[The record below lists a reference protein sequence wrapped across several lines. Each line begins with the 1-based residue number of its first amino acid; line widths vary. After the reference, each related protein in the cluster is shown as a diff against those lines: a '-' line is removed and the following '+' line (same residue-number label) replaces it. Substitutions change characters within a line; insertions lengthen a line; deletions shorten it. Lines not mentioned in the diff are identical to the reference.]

1 MYSSLAAIRMPVAEG
16 MTLIQRCPRSGQA
29 AWASFHRPIRGL
41 VGFAAVSSHA
51 GCRRVAVTATCLL
64 RSNSTS
70 VVTAQGARYEELV
83 AVLAWCFLFVLCW
96 PLALLALV
104 LWPIAWLLALPFR
117 LVGITF
123 SAIFAFLQAI
133 LFVPAAAA

>member
-1 MYSSLAAIRMPVAEG
+1 MDIFQLGTARLQVAEG

-70 VVTAQGARYEELV
+70 VVTAQEARYEELV
-83 AVLAWCFLFVLCW
+83 AVLA
-96 PLALLALV
+96 ARARTMV